1 MCFSKTLTIDIYC
14 TLTINLSLIIP
25 PPLHCNYFYSQVF
38 QASACIPSEGCF
50 YPPTLITNVQ
60 TVSTVVVE
68 EVN

>member
-1 MCFSKTLTIDIYC
+1 MLFEDTIDVYVFC
-14 TLTINLSLIIP
+14 TLTINLSLINP
-25 PPLHCNYFYSQVF
+25 LPLHCNHFHSQVF

-68 EVN
+68 EVI